1 LTTSPHINH
10 RVLGTVER
18 LRELEDQ
25 RNEDQNELETIETH
39 LRKFV
44 EKNLAYTKK
53 LISEATLPADNPNEH
68 TLNEIKALEQ
78 FRNTGCVHAPQL
90 IDSMGVQLPPGIDP
104 QIMVGGYARFILM
117 TKLPGS
123 HLQWEDFWGKTE
135 AEREEIRQAFKVALM

>member
-1 LTTSPHINH
+1 MTSTYINY

-18 LRELEDQ
+18 LSELED
-25 RNEDQNELETIETH
+25 RHKEHQNKLETIETH
-39 LRKFV
+39 LKGFV
-44 EKNLAYTKK
+44 EENLAYTKK
-53 LISEATLPADNPNEH
+53 LISEATLPVDNPNEH
-68 TLNEIKALEQ
+68 TLNEIKALEH

-90 IDSMGVQLPPGIDP
+90 IDSMGVKLPPGIDP

-123 HLQWEDFWGKTE
+123 RLEWEAFWRKTE

>member
-1 LTTSPHINH
+1 MTSTYINY

-18 LRELEDQ
+18 LSELEDRHKEHQ
-25 RNEDQNELETIETH
+25 RELETIETH
-39 LRKFV
+39 LKEFV
-44 EKNLAYTKK
+44 EKDLAYTKK
-53 LISEATLPADNPNEH
+53 LISKATLPVDNPNEH

-90 IDSMGVQLPPGIDP
+90 IDCMGVQLPLGIDP
-104 QIMVGGYARFILM
+104 QIMVGGYAIFILM

-123 HLQWEDFWGKTE
+123 HLRWEDFWEKTE

>member
-1 LTTSPHINH
+1 MTSIHMNH

-18 LRELEDQ
+18 LSELEDQ

-39 LRKFV
+39 LKEFV
-44 EKNLAYTKK
+44 EENFAYTKK
-53 LISEATLPADNPNEH
+53 LILEATLPVDNPNDH

-90 IDSMGVQLPPGIDP
+90 IDSTGIQLPPGIDP

-123 HLQWEDFWGKTE
+123 HLRWDDFWEKTE

>member
-1 LTTSPHINH
+1 MTSIHMNH

-18 LRELEDQ
+18 LSELEDQ

-39 LRKFV
+39 LKQFV

-53 LISEATLPADNPNEH
+53 LISEATLPVDNPNEH
-68 TLNEIKALEQ
+68 TLNEIKALEH

-90 IDSMGVQLPPGIDP
+90 IDCMGVQLPLGIDP

-123 HLQWEDFWGKTE
+123 HLRWEDFWEKTE